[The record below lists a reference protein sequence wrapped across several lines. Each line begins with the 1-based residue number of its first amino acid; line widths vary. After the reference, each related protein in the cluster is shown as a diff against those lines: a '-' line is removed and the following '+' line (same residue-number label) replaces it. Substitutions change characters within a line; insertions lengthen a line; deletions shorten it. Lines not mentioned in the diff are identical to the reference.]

1 MKNLTL
7 LLLLL
12 AFLNACH
19 SARTEHP
26 SLSRAEQIMN
36 AHPDSALS
44 LLENIQQPEN
54 LSAEDYATWCLL
66 LTQAQDKKDGKHTSD
81 SLINVAVKY
90 FEKRKDPLHYAKAL
104 YYKGRV
110 CQDQKKIEEAAEFFV
125 KALDVGQG
133 CQDYNLLFLI
143 YSQLGTLYGYQD
155 LAEYA
160 MESYQKAYHYAVLSG
175 DSSCLSFAYS
185 YIGRAYSL
193 SGEWDQSL
201 SYYEKGLSVAIR
213 IKDTHATQL
222 AMNEYVNV
230 CVYTDRTDQIKDYAD
245 ILLEAKEEEYDKT
258 GNLEQFYLV
267 VGDLYREIRKFDEA
281 LFYLPKSLQ
290 SENLYTLA
298 GSSKSLYFLYE
309 ELKQYDKAVQYNN
322 MYWMYADSIQKLERC
337 NAILEIKAK
346 YDNEKIQRENL
357 QLKLK
362 NYRLITVSVVGLL
375 VVLGVIFAIV
385 KIYRRKMA
393 DKILQISDL
402 ETRLKEVQEK
412 STSIL
417 QEQEDIQSK
426 VSTLN
431 NQIETLKREY
441 DLVQNAK
448 KLLENTG
455 ESQQKELDN
464 LSKQLAEKSAS
475 INQMKELRTALIGE
489 NKKLEEKNQELKQ
502 TIRLLQGNISKLSVT
517 KNQETLNAVS
527 FALIIKMKKE
537 KAPLN
542 DDEWTEFFMIVNLLH
557 NNFVDRLSASF
568 PKLKVEDLK
577 LCSLTKQTFTNEDI
591 SSILEIQEDALIKR
605 KQRLCSKFGKEQWD
619 KGGFNAYIKTY

>member
-90 FEKRKDPLHYAKAL
+90 FENRKAPLHYAKAL

-193 SGEWDQSL
+193 SEEWDQSL

-230 CVYTDRTDQIKDYAD
+230 CVYVDRTDQIKDYAD

-267 VGDLYREIRKFDEA
+267 VGDLYREIGKFDEA

-290 SENLYTLA
+290 SENLHTLA
-298 GSSKSLYFLYE
+298 GGSKSLYFLYE
-309 ELKQYDKAVQYNN
+309 ELKQYEKAVQYNN
-322 MYWMYADSIQKLERC
+322 MYWMYTDSIQKLERC

-385 KIYRRKMA
+385 KIYRRKMT

-441 DLVQNAK
+441 DLAQNAK
-448 KLLENTG
+448 ELLENSG

-475 INQMKELRTALIGE
+475 ISYMKEVRTMMIGE
-489 NKKLEEKNQELKQ
+489 NKKLEEKNQELKK
-502 TIRLLQGNISKLSVT
+502 TIGVLRKSISDLNVD
-517 KNQETLNAVS
+517 KNGDALKSVS
-527 FALIIKMKKE
+527 FALLIRMKNE
-537 KAPLN
+537 EEPLCDN
-542 DDEWTEFFMIVNLLH
+542 EWEELFLITNLQYQ
-557 NNFVDRLSASF
+557 NFVDRLSSCY
-568 PKLKVEDLK
+568 PNLKLEDLK
-577 LCSLTKQTFTNEDI
+577 LCCLTKQKFTNEQI
-591 SSILEIQEDALIKR
+591 ASYLEILKNSVVKKKKR
-605 KQRLCSKFGKEQWD
+605 LMTKLSEENRE
-619 KGGFNAYIKTY
+619 KGGFDVFIEKY

>member
-1 MKNLTL
+1 MKILVL
-7 LLLLL
+7 LLLLT
-12 AFLNACH
+12 FLNACH
-19 SARTEHP
+19 SARTEHA

-44 LLENIQQPEN
+44 LLENIRQPEV
-54 LSAEDYATWCLL
+54 LSAEEYATWCLL
-66 LTQAQDKKDGKHTSD
+66 LTQAQDKNYGEHTSD
-81 SLINVAVKY
+81 SVINVAVEY
-90 FEKRKDPLHYAKAL
+90 FEKQKDPLHFAKAL
-104 YYKGRV
+104 YYKGRFF
-110 CQDQKKIEEAAEFFV
+110 QDQGKIEDATRLFV
-125 KALDVGQG
+125 KALDVGQD
-133 CQDYNLLFLI
+133 CQDYNMLFLI
-143 YSQLGTLYGYQD
+143 SSRLGTLYGYQD

-160 MESYQKAYHYAVLSG
+160 LKSYQKACHYAVLSG
-175 DSSCLSFAYS
+175 DSSCLSYAYS
-185 YIGRAYSL
+185 YMGRAYGL
-193 SGEWDQSL
+193 SEDWEQSL
-201 SYYEKGLSVAIR
+201 SYYEKALSVATQ
-213 IKDTHATQL
+213 IKDTQAIEL
-222 AMNEYVNV
+222 AMNEYVSV
-230 CVYTDRTDQIKDYAD
+230 CVNADRTDKIMDYANE
-245 ILLEAKEEEYDKT
+245 LLEAKEEGTDDINNLERFYFT
-258 GNLEQFYLV
+258 IGNL
-267 VGDLYREIRKFDEA
+267 YRHIEKFDEA
-281 LFYLPKSLQ
+281 IFYLSKSLQ
-290 SENLYTLA
+290 SENLHTLA
-298 GSSKSLYFLYE
+298 GGSKSLYFLYE
-309 ELKQYDKAVQYNN
+309 ELKQYEKAVQYNN
-322 MYWMYADSIQKLERC
+322 KYWMYTDSIQKLERC

-346 YDNEKIQRENL
+346 YNHEKIQRENL

-441 DLVQNAK
+441 DLAQNAK
-448 KLLENTG
+448 ELLENSG

-475 INQMKELRTALIGE
+475 INQMEELRTALIGE

-619 KGGFNAYIKTY
+619 KGGVNAYIKTY

>member
-1 MKNLTL
+1 MKILV

-12 AFLNACH
+12 AFLNVCH
-19 SARTEHP
+19 SARTEHA

-44 LLENIQQPEN
+44 LLENIRQPEN

-66 LTQAQDKKDGKHTSD
+66 VTQAQDKNYREHASD
-81 SLINVAVKY
+81 SVINVAVEY
-90 FEKRKDPLHYAKAL
+90 FEEQKDPLHFAKAL

-110 CQDQKKIEEAAEFFV
+110 FQDQGKIEDAIRLFV
-125 KALDVGQG
+125 KALDVGQD
-133 CQDYNLLFLI
+133 CQDYNMLFLT
-143 YSQLGTLYGYQD
+143 SSRLGTLYGYQD

-160 MESYQKAYHYAVLSG
+160 LKSYQKACHYAVLSG
-175 DSSCLSFAYS
+175 DSSCLSYAYS
-185 YIGRAYSL
+185 YMGRAYGL
-193 SGEWDQSL
+193 SEDWEQSL
-201 SYYEKGLSVAIR
+201 SYYEKALSVATQ
-213 IKDTHATQL
+213 IKDTQAIEL
-222 AMNEYVNV
+222 AMNEYVSV
-230 CVYTDRTDQIKDYAD
+230 CVNADRTDKIMDYANE
-245 ILLEAKEEEYDKT
+245 LLEAKEEGTDDINNLERFYFT
-258 GNLEQFYLV
+258 IGNL
-267 VGDLYREIRKFDEA
+267 YRHIEKFDEA
-281 LFYLPKSLQ
+281 IFYLSKSLQ
-290 SENLYTLA
+290 SENLHTLA
-298 GSSKSLYFLYE
+298 GGSKSLYFLYE
-309 ELKQYDKAVQYNN
+309 ELKQYEKAVQYNN
-322 MYWMYADSIQKLERC
+322 MYWMYTDSIQKLERC

-346 YDNEKIQRENL
+346 YNHEKIQRENL

-385 KIYRRKMA
+385 KMHRRKMT

-441 DLVQNAK
+441 DLAQNAK
-448 KLLENTG
+448 ELLENSG

-542 DDEWTEFFMIVNLLH
+542 DDEWTEFFIIVNLLH